1 MQFILR
7 YLKGLAI
14 GAGAILPGISS
25 GVLCVVFGIYETLLN
40 SILNFFQDWKKNLA
54 FLFPILFGG
63 ITGIILFSNF
73 ITFFFQ
79 EYPTQTSFCF
89 IGLIL
94 GSIPILLKT
103 ANREKGFHLHYLL
116 YFFFTFSLALFL
128 LVLENYFPQ
137 ETNYCL
143 PSFSFGFLVVSGFFM
158 SIGVIVP
165 RSK

>member
-79 EYPTQTSFCF
+79 EYPT
-89 IGLIL
+89 
-94 GSIPILLKT
+94 
-103 ANREKGFHLHYLL
+103 
-116 YFFFTFSLALFL
+116 
-128 LVLENYFPQ
+128 
-137 ETNYCL
+137 
-143 PSFSFGFLVVSGFFM
+143 
-158 SIGVIVP
+158 
-165 RSK
+165 